1 MIGLVI
7 TAKHLSRSDVSKRDV
22 ESFRFDRVDPLAT
35 ALLPFSSGTTGMPKG
50 VALSSRN
57 IISNTMQ
64 LDHIEKYGKHM
75 LGVLPFFHIY
85 SLLLIHLFMYQGS
98 TLVVLPKYEPATF
111 LHALAKYQVRHSGQT
126 MDTATALTRLGMLY
140 RLKR

>member
-22 ESFRFDRVDPLAT
+22 ESFRLDRVDPLSA
-35 ALLPFSSGTTGMPKG
+35 ALLPFSSG
-50 VALSSRN
+50 
-57 IISNTMQ
+57 ISNTMQ

-126 MDTATALTRLGMLY
+126 MDTATALTRLGNVV
-140 RLKR
+140 